1 MNCNDAIEL
10 LTESLAAPLAGRA
23 AADLA
28 AHLAACDACRA
39 EAADMRRI
47 WKELA
52 RLPDEIPGE
61 EMRQRFAASLDLYLA
76 PTRGRGLTGFLGG
89 PRRFLGRLGAG
100 LEGWLAGW
108 LPRRPLAQAGLA
120 AATLA
125 VGLLIGSVHG
135 FGLPRGGTR
144 TADSASGANGAHGA
158 NAADGAD
165 SASGAPSANGVRS
178 GASADAADPQRG
190 EIHALRDE
198 VRSLSRLVTLSLL
211 KQDSASERLRGV
223 SFGREAGAGD
233 DRVLQALLDTLRH
246 DPDVNVRLAAVDA
259 LAPALEQ
266 PAVRGQLVQEVGTQH
281 SPMVQI
287 ALIDMLLACD
297 RAGTQRQ
304 LLDLTAS
311 PSLDATVRGYLRTR
325 LRQTS

>member
-1 MNCNDAIEL
+1 MNCNEAIEL
-10 LTESLAAPLAGRA
+10 LTESLAAPLGGRA

-39 EAADMRRI
+39 EAAGMRRI
-47 WKELA
+47 WEELE

-61 EMRQRFAASLDLYLA
+61 EMRQRFASNLDRYHEA
-76 PTRGRGLTGFLGG
+76 AGGRGLSGPLGG
-89 PRRFLGRLGAG
+89 PRRFLERLSAG

-125 VGLLIGSVHG
+125 IGLLIGSLHG
-135 FGLPRGGTR
+135 FGLPRGGT
-144 TADSASGANGAHGA
+144 APAIGAGSANGAG
-158 NAADGAD
+158 GT
-165 SASGAPSANGVRS
+165 SG
-178 GASADAADPQRG
+178 G

-223 SFGREAGAGD
+223 SFGRAAGSSD

-246 DPDVNVRLAAVDA
+246 DPDVNVRLATVDA

-266 PAVRGQLVQEVGTQH
+266 PAVRGQLVQEVGTQR

-287 ALIDMLLACD
+287 ALIDMLLARD
-297 RAGTQRQ
+297 RTGTERQ

>member
-10 LTESLAAPLAGRA
+10 LTESLAAPLRGHA

-47 WKELA
+47 WEELE

-61 EMRQRFAASLDLYLA
+61 EMRQRFAASLDRYLGA
-76 PTRGRGLTGFLGG
+76 TGGRGLAGPLGG
-89 PRRFLGRLGAG
+89 PRRFLARLSAG

-135 FGLPRGGTR
+135 FGPPGGGT
-144 TADSASGANGAHGA
+144 TPAMGAGGAGGSVSGAGDSANGAG
-158 NAADGAD
+158 GT
-165 SASGAPSANGVRS
+165 SGS
-178 GASADAADPQRG
+178 

-223 SFGREAGAGD
+223 SFGRAAGSSD

-246 DPDVNVRLAAVDA
+246 DPDVNVRLATVDA
-259 LAPALEQ
+259 LAPALGQ
-266 PAVRGQLVQEVGTQH
+266 PAVRGQLVQEVGAQR

-287 ALIDMLLACD
+287 ALIDMLLARD

-304 LLDLTAS
+304 LLDLTAG
-311 PSLDATVRGYLRTR
+311 PALDATVRGYLRTR

>member
-1 MNCNDAIEL
+1 MNCNEAIEL
-10 LTESLAAPLAGRA
+10 LTESLAEPLAPRA

-39 EAADMRRI
+39 EAADVRRI
-47 WKELA
+47 WKELE

-61 EMRQRFAASLDLYLA
+61 EMRQRFAASLEPYLEA
-76 PTRGRGLTGFLGG
+76 AASRGGSGGTGG
-89 PRRFLGRLGAG
+89 PRRALASLGSG
-100 LEGWLAGW
+100 LEGWLERW

-125 VGLLIGSVHG
+125 AGMLIGSLAV
-135 FGLPRGGTR
+135 FGRP
-144 TADSASGANGAHGA
+144 SATNGMG
-158 NAADGAD
+158 GAD
-165 SASGAPSANGVRS
+165 R
-178 GASADAADPQRG
+178 QHG

-223 SFGREAGAGD
+223 SFGRAAGSGD
-233 DRVLQALLDTLRH
+233 ERVLAALLDTLRH
-246 DPDVNVRLAAVDA
+246 DPDVNVRLAAIDA
-259 LAPALEQ
+259 LAPAFGQ
-266 PAVRGQLVQEVGTQH
+266 PAVRGQLVREVGAQR

-287 ALIDMLLACD
+287 ALIDLLLARD

-304 LLDLTAS
+304 LLDLAAS
-311 PSLDATVRGYLRTR
+311 PSLDATVRGYLQTR

>member
-10 LTESLAAPLAGRA
+10 LTESLAAPLHGHA
-23 AADLA
+23 AAELA

-47 WKELA
+47 WEELE

-61 EMRQRFAASLDLYLA
+61 EMRQRFAASLDLHLDS
-76 PTRGRGLTGFLGG
+76 TGGRGISGPLGG
-89 PRRFLGRLGAG
+89 PRRFFERLSAG
-100 LEGWLAGW
+100 LEGWLTGW

-135 FGLPRGGTR
+135 FGPPRGGT
-144 TADSASGANGAHGA
+144 TPATDAGSASGAGGT
-158 NAADGAD
+158 
-165 SASGAPSANGVRS
+165 SG
-178 GASADAADPQRG
+178 G

-223 SFGREAGAGD
+223 SFGREAGRGD

-246 DPDVNVRLAAVDA
+246 DPDVNVRLATVDA
-259 LAPALEQ
+259 LAPALGQ
-266 PAVRGQLVQEVGTQH
+266 PTVRGQLVQEVGAQR

-287 ALIDMLLACD
+287 ALIDMLLARD

-304 LLDLTAS
+304 LLDLTDS
-311 PSLDATVRGYLRTR
+311 PALDATVRGYLRTR

>member
-10 LTESLAAPLAGRA
+10 LTESLAAPLHGRA

-47 WKELA
+47 WEELE

-61 EMRQRFAASLDLYLA
+61 EMRQRFAASLDRYLE
-76 PTRGRGLTGFLGG
+76 PTGGSGLAGPLGG
-89 PRRFLGRLGAG
+89 PRRFLERLSAG

-135 FGLPRGGTR
+135 FGLPRGGT
-144 TADSASGANGAHGA
+144 TPAAGAGSASGAGDGANGAG
-158 NAADGAD
+158 GT
-165 SASGAPSANGVRS
+165 SG
-178 GASADAADPQRG
+178 G

-223 SFGREAGAGD
+223 SFGREARRGD

-246 DPDVNVRLAAVDA
+246 DPDVNVRLATVDA
-259 LAPALEQ
+259 LAPALGQ
-266 PAVRGQLVQEVGTQH
+266 PAVRGQLVREVGAQR

-287 ALIDMLLACD
+287 ALIDMLLARD

-311 PSLDATVRGYLRTR
+311 PALDATVRGYLRTR

>member
-10 LTESLAAPLAGRA
+10 LTESLAAPLHGRA

-47 WKELA
+47 WEELE

-61 EMRQRFAASLDLYLA
+61 EMRQRFAASLDLYLDA
-76 PTRGRGLTGFLGG
+76 TGGRGFSGPLGG
-89 PRRFLGRLGAG
+89 PRRFLARLSAG

-135 FGLPRGGTR
+135 FGLPRGGT
-144 TADSASGANGAHGA
+144 TPANGVDSANGA
-158 NAADGAD
+158 
-165 SASGAPSANGVRS
+165 SG
-178 GASADAADPQRG
+178 G

-223 SFGREAGAGD
+223 SFGRAAGSSD

-246 DPDVNVRLAAVDA
+246 DPDVNVRLATVDA
-259 LAPALEQ
+259 LAPALGQ
-266 PAVRGQLVQEVGTQH
+266 PAVRGQLVQEVGAQR

-287 ALIDMLLACD
+287 ALIDMLLARD

-304 LLDLTAS
+304 LLDLTDS
-311 PSLDATVRGYLRTR
+311 PALDATVRGYLRTR

>member
-1 MNCNDAIEL
+1 MNCNEAIEL
-10 LTESLAAPLAGRA
+10 LTESLAAPLSGRA

-47 WKELA
+47 WEELE

-61 EMRQRFAASLDLYLA
+61 EMRQRFAANLDRYLESA
-76 PTRGRGLTGFLGG
+76 GGGRGLSSLSDPRGGPRQFLGG
-89 PRRFLGRLGAG
+89 LSAG

-125 VGLLIGSVHG
+125 VGLLIGSLHG
-135 FGLPRGGTR
+135 FGLPRGGT
-144 TADSASGANGAHGA
+144 TPAHGVDSANGAG
-158 NAADGAD
+158 G
-165 SASGAPSANGVRS
+165 
-178 GASADAADPQRG
+178 G

-223 SFGREAGAGD
+223 SFGRAAGSGD

-246 DPDVNVRLAAVDA
+246 DPDVNVRLATVDA
-259 LAPALEQ
+259 LAPAIEE
-266 PAVRGQLVQEVGTQH
+266 PAVRGQLVQEVGTQR

-287 ALIDMLLACD
+287 ALIDMLLARD
-297 RAGTQRQ
+297 RTGTQQQ

>member
-10 LTESLAAPLAGRA
+10 VTESLAAPLTGRA

-61 EMRQRFAASLDLYLA
+61 EMRQRFAASLDHYLA
-76 PTRGRGLTGFLGG
+76 PTRGRGLSGFLGE

-144 TADSASGANGAHGA
+144 TPGSASGANG
-158 NAADGAD
+158 
-165 SASGAPSANGVRS
+165 
-178 GASADAADPQRG
+178 ADAADPQRG

-223 SFGREAGAGD
+223 SFGRAAGAGD

-246 DPDVNVRLAAVDA
+246 DSDVNVRLAAVDA
-259 LAPALEQ
+259 LAPALAQ

-287 ALIDMLLACD
+287 ALIDMLLARD

>member
-10 LTESLAAPLAGRA
+10 LTESLAAPLHGRA

-47 WKELA
+47 WEELE

-61 EMRQRFAASLDLYLA
+61 EMRQRFAASLDLYLE
-76 PTRGRGLTGFLGG
+76 PTGGRGLAGPLGG
-89 PRRFLGRLGAG
+89 PRRFLGRLSAG

-135 FGLPRGGTR
+135 FGLPRGGT
-144 TADSASGANGAHGA
+144 TPAMGAGSASGAS
-158 NAADGAD
+158 D
-165 SASGAPSANGVRS
+165 SANGASGTS
-178 GASADAADPQRG
+178 GASGG

-223 SFGREAGAGD
+223 SFGREAGRGD

-259 LAPALEQ
+259 LAPALGQ
-266 PAVRGQLVQEVGTQH
+266 PAVRGQLVLEVGAQR

-287 ALIDMLLACD
+287 ALIDMLLARD

>member
-10 LTESLAAPLAGRA
+10 LTESLAAPLHGRA

-47 WKELA
+47 WEELE

-61 EMRQRFAASLDLYLA
+61 EMRQRFTASLDRYLEPA
-76 PTRGRGLTGFLGG
+76 RGRGLAGPLGG
-89 PRRFLGRLGAG
+89 PRRFLERLSAG

-135 FGLPRGGTR
+135 FGLPRGGT
-144 TADSASGANGAHGA
+144 TPAMGAGSASGAGDGANGAG
-158 NAADGAD
+158 GT
-165 SASGAPSANGVRS
+165 SG
-178 GASADAADPQRG
+178 G

-223 SFGREAGAGD
+223 SFGRDAGRGD

-246 DPDVNVRLAAVDA
+246 DPDVNVRLATVDA
-259 LAPALEQ
+259 LAPALGQ
-266 PAVRGQLVQEVGTQH
+266 PAVRGQLVREVGAQR

-287 ALIDMLLACD
+287 ALIDMLLARD

-311 PSLDATVRGYLRTR
+311 PALDATVRGYLRTR

>member
-10 LTESLAAPLAGRA
+10 LTESLAAPLPGRA

-47 WKELA
+47 WEELE

-61 EMRQRFAASLDLYLA
+61 EMRQRFAASLDRYLEPA
-76 PTRGRGLTGFLGG
+76 GGRGLSGPLGG
-89 PRRFLGRLGAG
+89 SRRFLERLSAG

-135 FGLPRGGTR
+135 FGLPRGGT
-144 TADSASGANGAHGA
+144 TPANGANGAA
-158 NAADGAD
+158 
-165 SASGAPSANGVRS
+165 SVSGAGDTS
-178 GASADAADPQRG
+178 GG

-223 SFGREAGAGD
+223 SFGREAGRD
-233 DRVLQALLDTLRH
+233 DDHVLQALLDTLRH
-246 DPDVNVRLAAVDA
+246 DADVNVRLATVDA
-259 LAPALEQ
+259 LAPALGQ
-266 PAVRGQLVQEVGTQH
+266 PAVRGQLVQEVGTQP

-287 ALIDMLLACD
+287 ALIDLLLTRD

-304 LLDLTAS
+304 LLDLTDS
-311 PSLDATVRGYLRTR
+311 PALDATVRGYLRNR

>member
-10 LTESLAAPLAGRA
+10 LTESLAAPLRGRA

-47 WKELA
+47 WEELE

-61 EMRQRFAASLDLYLA
+61 EMRQRFAASLDLYLGSTGGRA
-76 PTRGRGLTGFLGG
+76 PSGLRGG
-89 PRRFLGRLGAG
+89 PRRFLGRLSAG

-125 VGLLIGSVHG
+125 AGLLIGSVHG
-135 FGLPRGGTR
+135 FGLPRGGT
-144 TADSASGANGAHGA
+144 TPANGANGA
-158 NAADGAD
+158 D
-165 SASGAPSANGVRS
+165 SANGA
-178 GASADAADPQRG
+178 GGG

-223 SFGREAGAGD
+223 SFGREAGRGD

-259 LAPALEQ
+259 LAPALGQ
-266 PAVRGQLVQEVGTQH
+266 PAVRGQLVQEVGAQR

-287 ALIDMLLACD
+287 ALIDMLLARD

-311 PSLDATVRGYLRTR
+311 PALDATVRGYLRTR

>member
-10 LTESLAAPLAGRA
+10 LTEALAEPLNGRA

-39 EAADMRRI
+39 EAAAMRRI
-47 WKELA
+47 WEELE
-52 RLPDEIPGE
+52 RLPEEIPGE
-61 EMRQRFAASLDLYLA
+61 EMRQRFAASLEPYLEA
-76 PTRGRGLTGFLGG
+76 AASRGGSGRTDG
-89 PRRFLGRLGAG
+89 PRRALASLGAG
-100 LEGWLAGW
+100 LEGWLERW

-120 AATLA
+120 AATLV
-125 VGLLIGSVHG
+125 VGLLIGSLHG
-135 FGLPRGGTR
+135 FGLPSRLGGMGR
-144 TADSASGANGAHGA
+144 AGGQGGAAGD
-158 NAADGAD
+158 DGH
-165 SASGAPSANGVRS
+165 
-178 GASADAADPQRG
+178 G

-223 SFGREAGAGD
+223 SFGREAGPGD
-233 DRVLQALLDTLRH
+233 ERVLQALLDTLRH

-259 LAPALEQ
+259 LAPALGQ
-266 PAVRGQLVQEVGTQH
+266 PAVRGQLLQEVGRQR

-287 ALIDMLLACD
+287 ALIDLLLARD
-297 RAGTQRQ
+297 RAGSRRQ

-311 PSLDATVRGYLRTR
+311 PSLDGTVRGYLRTR
-325 LRQTS
+325 LATS

>member
-10 LTESLAAPLAGRA
+10 VTESLAAPLSGRT

-47 WKELA
+47 WEELE
-52 RLPDEIPGE
+52 RLPEEIPGE
-61 EMRQRFAASLDLYLA
+61 EMRQRFAASLDRHLEA
-76 PTRGRGLTGFLGG
+76 AGGRGLSGPLGG
-89 PRRFLGRLGAG
+89 PRRFLERLADG

-125 VGLLIGSVHG
+125 AGVLIGSVHG
-135 FGLPRGGTR
+135 FGLPRGGT
-144 TADSASGANGAHGA
+144 TSASGANGANGPGVA
-158 NAADGAD
+158 GDIAG
-165 SASGAPSANGVRS
+165 ASGAG
-178 GASADAADPQRG
+178 GG

-223 SFGREAGAGD
+223 SFGRAAGSND

-246 DPDVNVRLAAVDA
+246 DPDVNVRLATVDA
-259 LAPALEQ
+259 LAPALGQ
-266 PAVRGQLVQEVGTQH
+266 AAVRGQLVQEVGAQR

-287 ALIDMLLACD
+287 ALIDMLLARD

-304 LLDLTAS
+304 LLDLTDS
-311 PSLDATVRGYLRTR
+311 PALDATVRGYLRTR

>member
-10 LTESLAAPLAGRA
+10 LTESLAAPLRGRA

-28 AHLAACDACRA
+28 EHLAACDACRA

-47 WKELA
+47 WDELE

-61 EMRQRFAASLDLYLA
+61 EMRQRFAASLDRYLA
-76 PTRGRGLTGFLGG
+76 PAGGRRLAGPLGG
-89 PRRFLGRLGAG
+89 PRRFLERLSAG

-135 FGLPRGGTR
+135 FGLPRGGT
-144 TADSASGANGAHGA
+144 TPANGAGSASGAG
-158 NAADGAD
+158 D
-165 SASGAPSANGVRS
+165 SANGA
-178 GASADAADPQRG
+178 GGG

-223 SFGREAGAGD
+223 SFGRAAGSSD

-246 DPDVNVRLAAVDA
+246 DPDVNVRLATVDA
-259 LAPALEQ
+259 LAPALGQ
-266 PAVRGQLVQEVGTQH
+266 PAVRGQLVQEVGAQR

-287 ALIDMLLACD
+287 ALIDMLLARD

-311 PSLDATVRGYLRTR
+311 PALDATVRGYLRTR

>member
-1 MNCNDAIEL
+1 MNCNDAIDL
-10 LTESLAAPLAGRA
+10 LTESLAAPLRGRA

-47 WKELA
+47 WEELE

-61 EMRQRFAASLDLYLA
+61 EMRQRFAASLDRYLE
-76 PTRGRGLTGFLGG
+76 PTGGRGLSGPLGG
-89 PRRFLGRLGAG
+89 PRRFLAGLSAG

-135 FGLPRGGTR
+135 FGLPRGGSTP
-144 TADSASGANGAHGA
+144 AIGAGSANGAGIANGA
-158 NAADGAD
+158 G
-165 SASGAPSANGVRS
+165 SANGAG
-178 GASADAADPQRG
+178 GASGG

-223 SFGREAGAGD
+223 SFGREAGSGD

-259 LAPALEQ
+259 LAPALAQ
-266 PAVRGQLVQEVGTQH
+266 PAVRGQLVQEVGAQR

-287 ALIDMLLACD
+287 ALIDMLLARD

-311 PSLDATVRGYLRTR
+311 PALDATVRGYLRTR

>member
-10 LTESLAAPLAGRA
+10 LTESLAAPLRGRA

-28 AHLAACDACRA
+28 AHLAGCDACRA

-47 WKELA
+47 WEELE

-61 EMRQRFAASLDLYLA
+61 EMRQRFAASLDRYLE
-76 PTRGRGLTGFLGG
+76 PTGGRGLAGPLGG
-89 PRRFLGRLGAG
+89 PRRLLERLSAG

-108 LPRRPLAQAGLA
+108 LPRRPLAQAGMA

-135 FGLPRGGTR
+135 FGLPRGGATPAIGAASANS
-144 TADSASGANGAHGA
+144 TSDSANSASDSASGA
-158 NAADGAD
+158 
-165 SASGAPSANGVRS
+165 SGTS
-178 GASADAADPQRG
+178 GG

-223 SFGREAGAGD
+223 GFGRAAGSSD

-246 DPDVNVRLAAVDA
+246 DPDVNVRLATVDA
-259 LAPALEQ
+259 LAPALGQ
-266 PAVRGQLVQEVGTQH
+266 PTVRGQLVQEVGAQR

-287 ALIDMLLACD
+287 ALIDMLLARD

-311 PSLDATVRGYLRTR
+311 PALDATVRGYLRTR

>member
-10 LTESLAAPLAGRA
+10 LTESLAAPLSGRA

-47 WKELA
+47 WEELE

-61 EMRQRFAASLDLYLA
+61 EMRQRFAASLDLYLE
-76 PTRGRGLTGFLGG
+76 PTGGRGLAGPLGG
-89 PRRFLGRLGAG
+89 PRRFLGRLSAG

-125 VGLLIGSVHG
+125 VGLLIGSIHG
-135 FGLPRGGTR
+135 LGLPRGGTAPANGANG
-144 TADSASGANGAHGA
+144 ADSASGANGA
-158 NAADGAD
+158 N
-165 SASGAPSANGVRS
+165 SASG
-178 GASADAADPQRG
+178 G

-223 SFGREAGAGD
+223 SFGREAGRGD

-259 LAPALEQ
+259 LAPALGQ
-266 PAVRGQLVQEVGTQH
+266 PAVRGQLVLEVGAQR

-287 ALIDMLLACD
+287 ALIDMLLARD

>member
-10 LTESLAAPLAGRA
+10 LTESLAAPLHGRA

-47 WKELA
+47 WEELE

-61 EMRQRFAASLDLYLA
+61 EMRQRFAASLDLYLE
-76 PTRGRGLTGFLGG
+76 PTGGRGLAGPLGG
-89 PRRFLGRLGAG
+89 PRRFLGRLSAG

-125 VGLLIGSVHG
+125 VGLLIGSFHG
-135 FGLPRGGTR
+135 FGLPRGGT
-144 TADSASGANGAHGA
+144 APAN
-158 NAADGAD
+158 GAD
-165 SASGAPSANGVRS
+165 SASGAG
-178 GASADAADPQRG
+178 GG

-223 SFGREAGAGD
+223 SFGREAGRGD

-259 LAPALEQ
+259 LAPALGQ
-266 PAVRGQLVQEVGTQH
+266 PAVRGQLVLEVGAQR

-287 ALIDMLLACD
+287 ALIDMLLARD

>member
-1 MNCNDAIEL
+1 MNCNDAIDL
-10 LTESLAAPLAGRA
+10 LTESLAAPLRGRA

-28 AHLAACDACRA
+28 AHLAACGACRA

-47 WKELA
+47 WEELE

-61 EMRQRFAASLDLYLA
+61 EMRQRFAASLDRYLE
-76 PTRGRGLTGFLGG
+76 PTGGRGLAGPLGG
-89 PRRFLGRLGAG
+89 PRRFLARLSAG
-100 LEGWLAGW
+100 FEGWLAGW

-135 FGLPRGGTR
+135 FGLPRGGSAPAIGAGTNG
-144 TADSASGANGAHGA
+144 AGGASG
-158 NAADGAD
+158 
-165 SASGAPSANGVRS
+165 
-178 GASADAADPQRG
+178 G

-223 SFGREAGAGD
+223 SFGREAGGGD

-259 LAPALEQ
+259 LAPALAQ
-266 PAVRGQLVQEVGTQH
+266 PAVRGQLVQEVGAQR

-287 ALIDMLLACD
+287 ALIDMLLARD

-311 PSLDATVRGYLRTR
+311 PALDATVRGYLRTR